1 MELAP
6 GWKNEIMKWCL
17 EEAKKRGLKEEHYWG
32 GFVIDEMK
40 IEVQSL
46 LYNFKRNKLMLLKE
60 YNIDKTNDKICL
72 IVHI

>member
-6 GWKNEIMKWCL
+6 GWKKEIMEWCL
-17 EEAKKRGLKEEHYWG
+17 EEAKKRGLKEEYYWG

-40 IEVQSL
+40 IEVQSI

-60 YNIDKTNDKICL
+60 YNIDKTNNKICL